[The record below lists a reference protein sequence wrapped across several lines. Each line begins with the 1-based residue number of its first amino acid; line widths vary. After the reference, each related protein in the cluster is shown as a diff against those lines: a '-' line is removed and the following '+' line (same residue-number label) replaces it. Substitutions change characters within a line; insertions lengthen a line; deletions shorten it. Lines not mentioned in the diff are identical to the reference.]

1 MRLTPGWERETSE
14 TPVSVKVRS
23 LLRLLN
29 EMGGE
34 PAVEAAPYE
43 GEVLEPEHKGQLLP
57 WYPGERQAKPM
68 LLPWDEEGDKV
79 RGEEAREEE
88 ARELRRRALEMLDSQ
103 R

>member
-68 LLPWDEEGDKV
+68 LLPW
-79 RGEEAREEE
+79 EEAREEA